1 MVRRK
6 PAPAWRCCRPSAAS
20 ARPAVTCGYW
30 PIPACRAASTRW
42 RPCSTKSRPRP
53 TCPSCSA
60 PTACAR
66 TRWRRCWACRCRSG
80 PSSGSACARWLCC
93 GRWCAAATL
102 DRPVQSAKHDRR
114 DPMIPNDDLHMTT
127 FTDARIAAGV
137 TIGALQIGAPMDA
150 VDNRI
155 LLCHALGLTRVGLI
169 TQSERA
175 LTAQEAARLS
185 ALVTRRLR
193 GEPIAY
199 IVGQREFFG
208 LPFEVTPA
216 VLIPRPDTELL
227 VELALEHLPPSGR
240 VLDMGTG
247 SGAIAVALA
256 HTRRDA
262 RVTAL
267 DVSAD
272 ALAVA
277 ARNTAANGA
286 SVRLLRSDWFA
297 ALDGAAAAHA
307 DVEAY
312 AGVASSAAN
321 APAGAAEAHAAAN
334 AASAAAPR
342 ATPAIFDLIVSN
354 PPYIASGD
362 RHLSEG
368 DLRFEPSGAL
378 TDHADGLSALRI
390 IVAGAAR
397 HLAPQGWLLMEH
409 GYDQAAA
416 VRTLLSTQ
424 GYTHV
429 QSWRDLAGIERVTGA
444 QAH

>member
-1 MVRRK
+1 
-6 PAPAWRCCRPSAAS
+6 
-20 ARPAVTCGYW
+20 
-30 PIPACRAASTRW
+30 
-42 RPCSTKSRPRP
+42 
-53 TCPSCSA
+53 
-60 PTACAR
+60 
-66 TRWRRCWACRCRSG
+66 
-80 PSSGSACARWLCC
+80 
-93 GRWCAAATL
+93 
-102 DRPVQSAKHDRR
+102 
-114 DPMIPNDDLHMTT
+114 MIPNDDLHMTT

-137 TIGALQIGAPMDA
+137 TIRALQIGAPMDA

-227 VELALEHLPPSGR
+227 VELALERLPPSGR

-277 ARNTAANGA
+277 ARNAAANGA

-297 ALDGAAAAHA
+297 ALDGAPADAGADADSAAAAHA